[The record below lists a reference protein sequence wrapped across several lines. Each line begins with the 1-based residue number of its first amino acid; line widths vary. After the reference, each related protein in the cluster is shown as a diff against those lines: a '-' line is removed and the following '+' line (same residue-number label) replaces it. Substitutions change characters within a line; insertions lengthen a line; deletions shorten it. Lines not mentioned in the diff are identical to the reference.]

1 MGHDYLELPN
11 VIAINIVNFDFL
23 STENFHAVFRLI
35 EEKEHSLVL
44 TDALEIHFI
53 NMVKY
58 RRLGRKDIRNEPL
71 HRWLAW
77 FDESS
82 PPDLVREV
90 VEMDSA
96 IQEADERMVYVTGD
110 DEAIRAYEMRQMAL
124 SDLTSMRNFGRR
136 EGYAEGEVIGEARGR
151 AENNLEIARKM
162 KALGDSPEKIEAITG
177 LSPQTIAGL

>member
-23 STENFHAVFRLI
+23 PTENYHTIFRLI
-35 EEKEHSLVL
+35 EENEHSLVL
-44 TDALEIHFI
+44 TNALEIHFV

-58 RRLGRKDIRNEPL
+58 RRLGKKDIQNEPL

-77 FDESS
+77 LDEGS
-82 PPDLVREV
+82 PPELVKEV
-90 VEMDSA
+90 VKMDSA

-124 SDLTSMRNFGRR
+124 SDLTSMKNYGRR
-136 EGYAEGEVIGEARGR
+136 EGR
-151 AENNLEIARKM
+151 AEEKNEVAQKM
-162 KALGDSPEKIEAITG
+162 KALGFSTEQIQAVTG
-177 LSPQTIAGL
+177 LSIGE